1 MPSLLRD
8 LRVAPTLLLALSA
21 CGPNLADRVA
31 RAPAF
36 DRPGETK
43 CGVARSRSEPLVVE
57 WPSAARAEL
66 EALSRTGVVAVRYTG
81 CEMEV
86 LASCSAPGKY
96 AYTAITPKR
105 DHVAIRNEDDLY
117 ANIPLGAAKLEGKLA
132 SSGELDV
139 DMAIVGR
146 YASDRAVVTA
156 DQLQGP
162 DCARATH
169 VVSALTVG
177 AFDFSAGSDAAV
189 SGGASV
195 GNAGGGA
202 SSSSS
207 RELLNSDGQRTAC
220 GTAKTSDA
228 SPPEACGAI
237 VRLEVVPLGQAKQE
251 GSVGASAAAAQ
262 AVAPP
267 SPSGPGG
274 EVVIDVVEQDQSW
287 MASIEAGG
295 QTFSCPDLV
304 TFYKPCRLSGLPGG
318 RARLKVTG
326 TSTFERDVP
335 VPESGRTTLNVWHQ
349 GHGLAIGMGIPA
361 ALSTGALVVGLLN
374 GSGLN
379 SNDANGNKNNSQGL
393 NLALVLTGGTL
404 AAIFVPLTA
413 VFLFSTHNGVA
424 WTQLSVVGDADG
436 DPLSTWPPPTLQW
449 GGLAAPTT
457 LLF

>member
-295 QTFSCPDLV
+295 QTFVSRSRDFLQAVPPLGA
-304 TFYKPCRLSGLPGG
+304 TGRSGPPQGHRYLDVRAG
-318 RARLKVTG
+318 RARPR
-326 TSTFERDVP
+326 ERAHDLECLAP
-335 VPESGRTTLNVWHQ
+335 GPRPGDRNGHPGRLE
-349 GHGLAIGMGIPA
+349 HGSLGGRPA
-361 ALSTGALVVGLLN
+361 QRVGAEQQRRQWKQEQLPGAQPRARPHGRHARGDLRAPDGRLSLLDAQRGCMDPALRRGRR
-374 GSGLN
+374 
-379 SNDANGNKNNSQGL
+379 
-393 NLALVLTGGTL
+393 
-404 AAIFVPLTA
+404 
-413 VFLFSTHNGVA
+413 
-424 WTQLSVVGDADG
+424 
-436 DPLSTWPPPTLQW
+436 
-449 GGLAAPTT
+449 
-457 LLF
+457 